1 VSFLERFERACAEF
15 IERTFAKTFPS
26 DLEPA
31 QIARKLVST
40 MEART
45 SEDDGRLGAPGVYAV
60 YVNPSDFARLQEH
73 REYLERAWADL
84 LRDLAA
90 RVGVTFPGGQ
100 VRVAMSPRESVPIG
114 AIEIELPDAAA
125 ENARFCL
132 RMLRG
137 VPVEGIYPLEGTAR
151 VGRGEG
157 SEVVLADPSVSREHA
172 IVDVRAGGAFV
183 RDLGSTNGTF
193 VNGRRVEK
201 QSLRDGDELLFGNT
215 HMRFESR

>member
-1 VSFLERFERACAEF
+1 MSFFERFERACAEF

-45 SEDDGRLGAPGVYAV
+45 GEDEGRLHAPGVYAV
-60 YVNPSDFARLQEH
+60 YVSPPDFARLEEH

-90 RVGVTFPGGQ
+90 RVGVAFPGGE
-100 VRVAMSPRESVPIG
+100 VRVAMSPRESVPLG

-125 ENARFCL
+125 ARARSRL
-132 RMLRG
+132 RMIEG
-137 VPVEGIYPLEGTAR
+137 VPVDGVYALEGAVR

-157 SEVVLADPSVSREHA
+157 SDVVLADPSVSREHA
-172 IVDVRAGGAFV
+172 IVDVRGREAFV

-201 QSLRDGDELLFGNT
+201 HPLRDGDELLFGNT
-215 HMRFESR
+215 SMRFESR